1 MGVQPGPACRL
12 CSCVG
17 SPGDPPQAH
26 GASLPR
32 PGRPRLTRA
41 SAAGHRD
48 GRASWAWATS
58 PRRRPCPVRSH
69 AWPRLCCLWKT
80 ARAPHAAG
88 GPGARAYTEGWA
100 VQGGGAPAAG
110 EVRAQ
115 SGPRGAPR
123 APVSLS
129 VPEPSPEAT
138 PALSARVGCRR
149 QGRGKARPGVGGWQ
163 LRASQGAR
171 RRVARKAP
179 TPADK
184 RTPVGRAHGT
194 PTGLPSGL
202 SNSEGWG
209 CRSWGGGHRTSPA
222 PLLQIV
228 TQSGRASPPRGAAHG
243 GRPPPSAGR
252 AHSALCSPEKRAP
265 QARPPGSRCPASR
278 GVCPAASSP
287 ARWGPGGKEARCPG
301 ALWKPETHLPGPG
314 VAPWRAVPPKETW
327 GDSMC
332 RAGQNQS
339 EIERRDW
346 TEADGVD
353 GLPEATPEG
362 RGPGEEEAQ
371 AGSRA
376 QRRGAQGGPERGGHC
391 SRGVEPGAPGGT
403 DRPRETRGSQR
414 QGRGR
419 EGTAQ
424 SVTPLPG
431 ASPPGRLRFP
441 PTEPT
446 RRQSQEAI

>member
-1 MGVQPGPACRL
+1 MQPGPACRL

-149 QGRGKARPGVGGWQ
+149 QGRGKARPGVGGGSSGPP
-163 LRASQGAR
+163 R
-171 RRVARKAP
+171 
-179 TPADK
+179 
-184 RTPVGRAHGT
+184 GRG
-194 PTGLPSGL
+194 
-202 SNSEGWG
+202 EE
-209 CRSWGGGHRTSPA
+209 SPERP
-222 PLLQIV
+222 PLLQ
-228 TQSGRASPPRGAAHG
+228 TSARPSGGHTGHPRVCRADSATARAGGAGPGAG
-243 GRPPPSAGR
+243 GTE
-252 AHSALCSPEKRAP
+252 HHLHLCSR
-265 QARPPGSRCPASR
+265 
-278 GVCPAASSP
+278 
-287 ARWGPGGKEARCPG
+287 
-301 ALWKPETHLPGPG
+301 
-314 VAPWRAVPPKETW
+314 
-327 GDSMC
+327 
-332 RAGQNQS
+332 
-339 EIERRDW
+339 
-346 TEADGVD
+346 
-353 GLPEATPEG
+353 
-362 RGPGEEEAQ
+362 
-371 AGSRA
+371 
-376 QRRGAQGGPERGGHC
+376 
-391 SRGVEPGAPGGT
+391 
-403 DRPRETRGSQR
+403 
-414 QGRGR
+414 
-419 EGTAQ
+419 
-424 SVTPLPG
+424 
-431 ASPPGRLRFP
+431 
-441 PTEPT
+441 
-446 RRQSQEAI
+446 